1 MKIQENHLWICLPA
15 LLLAAGSALAGVQHV
30 TECGTVLTE
39 PGNYHLKNDL
49 FDCPGDGI
57 TIKGSS
63 IMLDLKGHTV
73 SCADGDIPV
82 SGVSLIGTLDTPVR
96 KVKVKNGHVSNCS
109 DGILLVHAE
118 DSKIMKMTSSGN
130 RIWEGV
136 YGTGITVWR
145 SHNNVIM
152 KSHAFGN
159 ESHGIG
165 SWESSGNAFRHN
177 TSNGNGDGYWLGS
190 GIDVGTTTDSLFVC
204 NRIFGNV
211 SGIALWPDTT
221 DNLVQGNEVSRNI
234 LDGIDMVGL
243 AWDGSPWQPIPSGNT
258 VKTNIAENNG
268 WFDIGEIYFDLMTD
282 DVFVEPA
289 GTCQNTWK
297 KNRFGT
303 EFGPPGCFGASF
315 DLEDICA
322 SDD

>member
-1 MKIQENHLWICLPA
+1 MKIRENYLWICLPT

-39 PGNYHLKNDL
+39 PGNYHLKKDL
-49 FDCPGDGI
+49 LDCPGDGI

-73 SCADGDIPV
+73 SCADGDIAV
-82 SGVSLIGTLDTPVR
+82 SGVSLIGTPDTPVR
-96 KVKVKNGHVSNCS
+96 NVNVKSGHVSNCS

-118 DSKIMKMTSSGN
+118 DSRIMKMTSSGN

-165 SWESSGNAFRHN
+165 SWESSRNVFKHN
-177 TSNGNGDGYWLGS
+177 TSDGNGVGNWTGS
-190 GIDVGTTTDSLFVC
+190 GIDVGTTTGSLFVC
-204 NRIFGNV
+204 NRTNGNV
-211 SGIALWPDTT
+211 DGISLGPDST
-221 DNLVQGNEVSRNI
+221 DNLVKGNDASDNWGA
-234 LDGIDMVGL
+234 GIYMLGI
-243 AWDGSPWQPIPSGNT
+243 AWEGFLWQFIPSGNT
-258 VKTNIAENNG
+258 VKMNIAENNG
-268 WFDIGEIYFDLMTD
+268 WFDVSELYWDYVTG
-282 DVFVEPA
+282 DVFVDPA
-289 GTCQNTWK
+289 GTCWNTWQ

-303 EFGPPGCFGASF
+303 EFGPSGCFGASF
-315 DLEDICA
+315 DLEGVCA